1 MKHSLKITFILL
13 AMFFVAQL
21 IGIYVSS
28 VYQPQIT
35 QEYNSTTQQF
45 VNTTSYNIPYGFEPP
60 QDISPQ
66 SSVTSIVLALIIAVL
81 LMLLLMRLRAEVFLR
96 WWFFIVVIIGIAIAL
111 NAFLIS
117 VQYSA
122 IIAAFIALVLAYL
135 KVFKRNL
142 IAHNFTELLIYAG
155 IASLFIPLLNVGT
168 TVVLLVI
175 ISIYDMYAVWHSGFM
190 QKMAKYQMEKVRVFS
205 GFFIPYISGKDRLKL
220 KKMRA
225 MQKNKKGKKIKVPVH
240 LAILGGGDVVFPLIL
255 AGVVLAAFG
264 PLAAIIIAIGA
275 ALGLA
280 SLFYFSQKGKFYP
293 AMPFITIGAFIALGI
308 VYLIA

>member
-1 MKHSLKITFILL
+1 MKHSIKITFLL
-13 AMFFVAQL
+13 LVMFFLAQL

-28 VYQPQIT
+28 VYQPQVT
-35 QEYNSTTQQF
+35 QEYNQTSGQI

-60 QDISPQ
+60 QDVSPE
-66 SSVTSIVLALIIAVL
+66 SSVTSIIIALIIAVL
-81 LMLLLMRLRAEVFLR
+81 LMLGLMKLRAEVFLR

-111 NAFLIS
+111 NAFLINL
-117 VQYSA
+117 QYSA
-122 IIAAFIALVLAYL
+122 ILAALIAIVLAYF

-175 ISIYDMYAVWHSGFM
+175 ISIYDMYAVWHAGFM

-205 GFFIPYISGKDRLKL
+205 GFFIPYISRKDRFKIENV
-220 KKMRA
+220 KSKSKSSR
-225 MQKNKKGKKIKVPVH
+225 KKIKVPVH
-240 LAILGGGDVVFPLIL
+240 LAILGGGDVVFPMML

-264 PLAAIIIAIGA
+264 PLAALIIAIGA
-275 ALGLA
+275 SLGLA
-280 SLFYFSQKGKFYP
+280 FLFYFSQKGKFYP
-293 AMPFITIGAFIALGI
+293 AMPFITIGCFIALGI
-308 VYLIA
+308 VYLLH

>member
-1 MKHSLKITFILL
+1 MKHSIKITFLL
-13 AMFFVAQL
+13 LVMFFLAQL

-28 VYQPQIT
+28 VYQPQVT
-35 QEYNSTTQQF
+35 QEYNQTSGQI

-60 QDISPQ
+60 QDVSPE
-66 SSVTSIVLALIIAVL
+66 SSVTSIIIALIIAVL
-81 LMLLLMRLRAEVFLR
+81 LMLGLMKLRAEVFLR

-111 NAFLIS
+111 NAFLINL
-117 VQYSA
+117 QYSA
-122 IIAAFIALVLAYL
+122 ILAALIAIVLAYF

-175 ISIYDMYAVWHSGFM
+175 ISIYDMYAVWHAGFM

-205 GFFIPYISGKDRLKL
+205 GFFIPYVSRKDRLKL
-220 KKMRA
+220 RKAKTG
-225 MQKNKKGKKIKVPVH
+225 KKKIKVPVH

-255 AGVVLAAFG
+255 AGVVLSAFG
-264 PLAAIIIAIGA
+264 PLAALVIAIGA